1 MATAGQMRLTVLGKS
16 PSWQDAGGACSGYL
30 VEAAGVALL
39 LDCGHGVLAE
49 LRRRREPGRV
59 DAVVLSHMHPDHVF
73 DLVPYAYALTVAPR
87 ASARTGPRLL
97 LPPGGAAIVHSIEQV
112 FSVEGLLDEA
122 FSLEQYDPAQAMTI
136 GPLEVS
142 FQAVS
147 HYVPAWAIA
156 VEGGGRRLVF
166 GADTGP
172 SEYLIAFAR
181 GADLLMLEATL
192 QDPAPA
198 AQGRGHLT
206 AREAGEHARAAG
218 ARRLLL
224 THFSDELDSL
234 ATRRDGA
241 AGLGRQVEL
250 ARAGAVYVV

>member
-1 MATAGQMRLTVLGKS
+1 MRLTVLGKS
-16 PSWQDAGGACSGYL
+16 PAWQDAGGACSGYL

-39 LDCGHGVLAE
+39 MDCGHGVLAE
-49 LRRRREPGRV
+49 LRRRHEPGRV

-73 DLVPYAYALTVAPR
+73 DLVPYAYALTIAPR
-87 ASARTGPRLL
+87 AGARSGPRLL
-97 LPPGGAAIVHSIEQV
+97 LPPGGAAILRSLEQTLSID
-112 FSVEGLLDEA
+112 GLLEEA
-122 FSLEQYDPAQAMTI
+122 FSLEEYDPAAVVAI
-136 GPLEVS
+136 GPLALA
-142 FQAVS
+142 FQAVP
-147 HYVPAWAIA
+147 HYVPTWAIA
-156 VEGGGRRLVF
+156 VSGDRRRLVF

-172 SEYLIAFAR
+172 SEDLIAFAR

-192 QDPAPA
+192 PDPAPEPA
-198 AQGRGHLT
+198 GRGHLS

-218 ARRLLL
+218 VGRLLL